1 MKKKSGFLVSTL
13 LLAHLGLLQAQTY
26 NWKTLEKGNHVLGF
40 NAGLNFGFSYGL
52 HYARVFSIQNHLLLP
67 FAEFSLPTGKS
78 PADDYTVKLGASLPL
93 LKNNNWQAMATVALA
108 NRQNKNPFVSMQSLA
123 LAPALQFGYYNTR
136 WFFALNAGIDYGMA
150 LYLRHSAAYKANY
163 KQVRDGWYAPEVVN
177 TLLGFNTGLCYK
189 KTAFT
194 LRAGLLRT
202 RGFSETPTLPF
213 YGELGLY
220 YKL

>member
-1 MKKKSGFLVSTL
+1 MKKTSGFLVSTL
-13 LLAHLGLLQAQTY
+13 LLVHLGLLQAQTY

-40 NAGLNFGFSYGL
+40 NAGLNFGISYGL
-52 HYARVFSIQNHLLLP
+52 HYARVFTVQNRLLLP
-67 FAEFSLPTGKS
+67 FAEFSLPAGTS
-78 PADDYTVKLGASLPL
+78 LADDYTAKLGASVRL
-93 LKNNNWQAMATVALA
+93 LQNNNWQAVATLALA

-123 LAPALQFGYYNTR
+123 LAPALQFGYYKTS
-136 WFFALNAGIDYGMA
+136 WFFALNAGFDYGLA

-177 TLLGFNTGLCYK
+177 TLLGFNMGLCYK